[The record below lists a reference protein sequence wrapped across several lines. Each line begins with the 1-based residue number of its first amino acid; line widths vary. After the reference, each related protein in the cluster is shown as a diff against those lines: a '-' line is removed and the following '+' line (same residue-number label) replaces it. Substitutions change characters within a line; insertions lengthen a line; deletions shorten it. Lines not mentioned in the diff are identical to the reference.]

1 MPKQLPTDIAE
12 TLNALAQR
20 DFSHVFLVACGG
32 SLSIMHP
39 GKYFLDRHSGPLTS
53 DVYNGEEFVTRDP
66 RRPQQRCHCN
76 SVLPDGHH
84 QGNGAGGRTCPSPG
98 RLRDLP

>member
-1 MPKQLPTDIAE
+1 MRLRSGI
-12 TLNALAQR
+12 
-20 DFSHVFLVACGG
+20 FSHVFLVACGG

-39 GKYFLDRHSGPLTS
+39 GKYFLDRHSGLLTS

-66 RRPQQRCHCN
+66 RRLN
-76 SVLPDGHH
+76 SDAIVILCSQTGTTKR
-84 QGNGAGGRTCPSPG
+84 NGAGGRTCPSPG